1 MGGIAKGIGKVIG
14 GIGKV
19 IGGIVK
25 GIVNFVGDVIGFV
38 LNPFGAMDT
47 PDVPD
52 PGQQAQGVTVTK
64 QGTNLAIP
72 VVYGFRRVG
81 GVNIFTETNGTS
93 NKYLYVV
100 YALCEGEI
108 EGVAKV
114 LVNDIELPLPS
125 GGKYT
130 AGTVHSVGAGRYK
143 DRIKLQFFNG
153 TESQGQSTLANEA
166 ATWGKRS
173 RKLPGLAYAVMRFEW
188 SEIKTQEDAD
198 NNPFSGGIPQVRF
211 DILGKKVFD
220 VRTHTAGNIELSA
233 AYGSRTKTYSFNP
246 ASCLLDYLENP
257 RYGAGLDKSE
267 IHAESFRI
275 AANKYEQTVNYT
287 PSITGRALTMNAV
300 VETNNKILDNVK
312 ILTAGARGIM
322 PFVQG
327 RYKLKV
333 EDGGNATD
341 ITSSTVSVALDV
353 DKDRIVG
360 GITLDGER
368 KGSKFNQV
376 LVNYVDPDRDFT
388 NQQRVFTVSGD
399 ETVDNE
405 EELTGEF
412 TFHTLTNSQIAFDLA
427 EMIYNKSRKQRQIEF
442 TGTQELMDVEVGD
455 IIRVTDTILD
465 LSLQTFRVTG
475 LRLLPDGN
483 VKVDAAEHDATL
495 YPFTTGPQIEIPPP
509 LYRPDEFMV
518 IPYVRPL
525 PENALGLFPPFD
537 PDDSAGEQ
545 TGLPP
550 SFDIPLEKL
559 DKFDNFNRAYLAI
572 NYDQFINDGVGLL
585 PLTRLA
591 YDGGFIRP
599 CVTNTDPYTELS
611 ITDIDI
617 GAVPNPKFYS
627 VPSYGKMFAFGNQG
641 LFHTPKSNKQ
651 DARSAVNTAA
661 GFGEAWPS
669 DYPLYNP
676 TVEDSSGAVF
686 QDPNTRPDAY
696 MVTAFDRLQRPIL
709 GYAKEVQLNTGVSY
723 ELTLCMPRDSF
734 INEFIIERVNQQNGV
749 VKEQIVYQ
757 LRQARVTGDRGDP
770 FYEFTGIGKPLV
782 ITFTPR
788 DPSDFIRVRWRK
800 RIDTVQMDFAD
811 GSDLHEFNQTY
822 PNGYTYGSGGFRRTG
837 SNIEALLNYLQALRY
852 GAAVSSGTA
861 GNNSVNVNMDI

>member
-1 MGGIAKGIGKVIG
+1 MGGIAKGIGKIIG

-25 GIVNFVGDVIGFV
+25 GIINFVGDVIGFV

-52 PGQQAQGVTVTK
+52 PGQQAQGITVTK

-114 LVNDIELPLPS
+114 LVNDVELPLPS
-125 GGKYT
+125 GGKYS

-143 DRIKLQFFNG
+143 DRVKLQFFNG
-153 TESQGQSTLANEA
+153 TESQSQSSLANEA
-166 ATWGKRS
+166 ATWPKKN

-188 SEIKTQEDAD
+188 AEIKTQEDQD
-198 NNPFSGGIPQVRF
+198 NNPFPGGIPQVKF
-211 DILGKKVFD
+211 DVLGKKVFD

-233 AYGSRTKTYSFNP
+233 AYGSRTKTFSFNP
-246 ASCLLDYLENP
+246 ANCLLDFLENP
-257 RYGAGLDKSE
+257 RYGAGLDKAE

-275 AANKYEQTVNYT
+275 AAVKYEQTVSYT

-300 VETNNKILDNVK
+300 VETGNKILDNVK

-341 ITSSTVSVALDV
+341 ITSSTVTVALDV

-360 GITLDGER
+360 GITMDGER
-368 KGSKFNQV
+368 KGSKYNQV
-376 LVNYVDPDRDFT
+376 IVNYVDPDRDFT

-442 TGTQELMDVEVGD
+442 TATQEMLDVEVGD

-465 LSLQTFRVTG
+465 LSLQTFRITG
-475 LRLLPDGN
+475 LRLLSDGN

-495 YPFTTGPQIEIPPP
+495 YPFTTGPQIEIPPS

-525 PENALGLFPPFD
+525 PDKALGLFPPFD
-537 PDDSAGEQ
+537 PDDSAGEDPN
-545 TGLPP
+545 LPP
-550 SFDIPLEKL
+550 SFDIPLEKMN
-559 DKFDNFNRAYLAI
+559 KFENFQKAYIPI
-572 NYDQFINDGVGLL
+572 NYDQFIPALQASL
-585 PLTRLA
+585 PQTRLA
-591 YDGGFIRP
+591 YDGGNPRV
-599 CVTNTDPYTELS
+599 CTDTDPYRVLALS
-611 ITDIDI
+611 EVDI
-617 GAVPNPKFYS
+617 GATAPPLSYNVPGIG
-627 VPSYGKMFAFGNQG
+627 VAFAFGEQG
-641 LFHTPKSNKQ
+641 LFHTPKSNRQ

-661 GFGEAWPS
+661 GFGLDWPS
-669 DYPLYNP
+669 DYPLINP
-676 TVEDSSGAVF
+676 LTEDSAGAVNV
-686 QDPNTRPDAY
+686 DPNTNPKAFRI
-696 MVTAFDRLQRPIL
+696 MAFDRLQRPIK
-709 GYAKEVQLNTGVSY
+709 GYAKEVQTNQGIGY

-734 INEFIIERVNQQNGV
+734 INEFVITRVNQQNGTTIQ
-749 VKEQIVYQ
+749 EQVIQ
-757 LRQARVTGDRGDP
+757 LRSARSVARPDP
-770 FYEFTGIGKPLV
+770 FYEFTGVGRPLT
-782 ITFTPR
+782 ITFVPR
-788 DPSDFIRVRWRK
+788 DITDLIRVRWRK
-800 RIDTVQMDFAD
+800 RIDTIRMDFTD
-811 GSDLHEFNQTY
+811 DSNLHEFRQDN
-822 PNGYTYGSGGFRRTG
+822 PSGYTYGSGAFKQTKT
-837 SNIEALLNYLQALRY
+837 NIEAFLNYLNTLKFT
-852 GAAVSSGTA
+852 GSSSSTT
-861 GNNSVNVNMDI
+861 SLNVNLDI